1 MVGIGHKSLSFFLID
16 RDSCRRHIHGFEGG
30 AGGKN
35 TRFIAVLTKGPSD
48 GALEKV
54 WILFIVAINSM
65 TKKVTY
71 RFCVPRLDG

>member
-1 MVGIGHKSLSFFLID
+1 MPQFFPY
-16 RDSCRRHIHGFEGG
+16 RSRFMQTSHSRFRGG

-35 TRFIAVLTKGPSD
+35 TQFIAVLTKGPSD